1 MPLCLVSHAEC
12 HDAEYCYAECRGAR
26 KYDDQ
31 HSSYYVERKV
41 YCRLDLVVL
50 CQQVPRL
57 M

>member
-1 MPLCLVSHAEC
+1 MFSVTYAEC
-12 HDAEYCYAECRGAR
+12 HDAEYCYAECHGTR

-41 YCRLDLVVL
+41 YCGLDLVGL
-50 CQQVPRL
+50 CQEVPRL